1 MKKISKTM
9 TSLHFAAEAGSKEIT
24 RWLISIGQT
33 INATDDCDRTPL
45 DLALEDQCCIGPIKA
60 AKNETANLLRK
71 HGGKTGE
78 ELKAEGI

>member
-24 RWLISIGQT
+24 RWLISIGQS

-60 AKNETANLLRK
+60 AKNETADLLRK
-71 HGGKTGE
+71 HGAKTGE
-78 ELKAEGI
+78 ELKAEGK